1 MKKLVLVAASRIVRP
16 VSQLSADGLRLETTM
31 SNGGQAAQPA
41 IVRAVGGKARKRVCD
56 LGLVI
61 SLWFRHHL
69 KQYLVVLSRRRFE
82 MTLRSPSWTRLKIP
96 RAVALAVLPLI
107 LLGSSCSVKKVV
119 SNKLA
124 DSLASQSA
132 SSFATDDDPE
142 LIGDALPFALKLM
155 EGTLEQVPNHRALLF
170 ATASGFTQY
179 SYVWVQEPA
188 DEMEQQDTGRAQT
201 MRLRARKLYLR
212 ARNYGIRGL
221 EVKHPGFGTA
231 LRQNPKSTV
240 AQAGKNDVP
249 LLFWTAASWGAAIS
263 VSKDNPDLVADQPI
277 VEALI
282 DRSLQLDPDFDH
294 GAIHGF
300 LISYESA
307 RQGVKGDFASRSRQH
322 FERQVELTG
331 GQLASPYI
339 ALAETVSISKQDR
352 SEFEKLLKQA
362 LAIDPDSRPE
372 WRLNNTV
379 MQRRARWLL
388 SREDELFLDAAPE
401 GASK

>member
-1 MKKLVLVAASRIVRP
+1 MILRFQSR
-16 VSQLSADGLRLETTM
+16 
-31 SNGGQAAQPA
+31 N
-41 IVRAVGGKARKRVCD
+41 
-56 LGLVI
+56 
-61 SLWFRHHL
+61 
-69 KQYLVVLSRRRFE
+69 
-82 MTLRSPSWTRLKIP
+82 RLKIS
-96 RAVALAVLPLI
+96 RTVTLAVLPLM
-107 LLGSSCSVKKVV
+107 LFGSSCSVKKVV
-119 SNKLA
+119 ANKLA
-124 DSLASQSA
+124 DSLASQGTG
-132 SSFATDDDPE
+132 SFATDDDPE

-170 ATASGFTQY
+170 ATASSFTQY

-188 DEMEQQDTGRAQT
+188 DEMEQQDAGLAQT
-201 MRLRARKLYLR
+201 MRLRARKLYIR
-212 ARNYGIRGL
+212 ARDYGIRGL
-221 EVKHPGFGTA
+221 EVKHPGFGAA
-231 LRQNPKSTV
+231 LRQNPKSSV
-240 AQAGKNDVP
+240 ALAGKSDVP

-282 DRSLQLDPDFDH
+282 DRSLQLDPDFDY
-294 GAIHGF
+294 GSIHGF

-307 RQGVKGDFASRSRQH
+307 RQGIKGDFASRSRQH
-322 FERQVELTG
+322 FERQVELTR

-339 ALAETVSISKQDR
+339 ALAETVSVSKQDR

-379 MQRRARWLL
+379 VQRRARWLL